1 MKLPPRLAPRSLT
14 VLMALKNALAFIAVR
29 DIEAGTRWYK
39 MLLGREPDTQPMK
52 GLAEWQFEA
61 GGWLQVNENKQL
73 AGRSSVTLVETDLDD
88 RIKKLKKA
96 GIEPKSIMR
105 GEQVGVVIITQPD
118 GNQVVFAQGKGEKHR
133 AVN

>member
-1 MKLPPRLAPRSLT
+1 
-14 VLMALKNALAFIAVR
+14 MALKNVLAFIAVR
-29 DIEAGTRWYK
+29 DIEAGIRWYK

-73 AGRSSVTLVETDLDD
+73 AGRSSVTLVETDLDE
-88 RIKKLKKA
+88 RIKQLKKA
-96 GIEPKSIMR
+96 GIEPKSVIR
-105 GEQVGVVIITQPD
+105 GEQISVVTVTDPD

-133 AVN
+133 AVIG

>member
-1 MKLPPRLAPRSLT
+1 
-14 VLMALKNALAFIAVR
+14 MALKNVLAFIAVR
-29 DIEAGTRWYK
+29 DIEEGTRWYK
-39 MLLGREPDTQPMK
+39 MLLGRDPDTQPMK

-88 RIKKLKKA
+88 RIKQLKKA
-96 GIEPKSIMR
+96 GIEPKSLMR
-105 GEQVGVVIITQPD
+105 GEYVSVVVITDPD

-133 AVN
+133 AVVG

>member
-1 MKLPPRLAPRSLT
+1 
-14 VLMALKNALAFIAVR
+14 MALINVLAFIAVR
-29 DIEAGTRWYK
+29 DIEEGARWYK

-73 AGRSSVTLVETDLDD
+73 AGRSSVTFVETDLDD

-96 GIEPKSIMR
+96 GIEPKSVLR
-105 GEQVGVVIITQPD
+105 GDQISVVIITDPN
-118 GNQVVFAQGKGEKHR
+118 GNQVVFAQGKGEKNR
-133 AVN
+133 AVAS